1 MENWYVL
8 YTKPRYEKKVAAKL
22 GELGIKAYCPMLSA
36 KHQWSDRK
44 KVVSTPLISSC
55 IFIQSNENERKM
67 VFQVPGAVRYL
78 YWLGSPAIVKNAEI
92 EMMQLWLQGE
102 VIDAKV
108 EKLQPGDQYDV
119 KEGPFKGKQGIVQQ
133 VNKNRLQLILTELG
147 MKITITRESVKN

>member
-1 MENWYVL
+1 MEKWYVL
-8 YTKPRYEKKVAAKL
+8 YTKPRYEKKVTAKL
-22 GELGIKAYCPMLSA
+22 TQLGIKAYCPMLSE

-108 EKLQPGDQYDV
+108 EKLLPGDQYDV

-147 MKITITRESVKN
+147 MKITITRASVKN

>member
-1 MENWYVL
+1 MEKWYVL
-8 YTKPRYEKKVAAKL
+8 YTKPRYEKKVTAKL
-22 GELGIKAYCPMLSA
+22 TQLGIKAYCPMLSE

-108 EKLQPGDQYDV
+108 EKLLPGDQYDV

>member
-22 GELGIKAYCPMLSA
+22 TELGIKAYCPMLTS

-55 IFIQSNENERKM
+55 IFIQSNENDRKM

-78 YWLGSPAIVKNAEI
+78 YWLGVPAIVKSAEI
-92 EMMQLWLQGE
+92 EIMQLWLQGE
-102 VIDAKV
+102 IIDAKV
-108 EKLQPGDQYDV
+108 ENLQPGDKYHV
-119 KEGPFKGKQGIVQQ
+119 KEGHFKGKEGIVQE
-133 VNKNRLQLILTELG
+133 VTKNRLQLILVELG
-147 MKITITRESVKN
+147 MKITITRDTINS

>member
-1 MENWYVL
+1 MEKWYVL
-8 YTKPRYEKKVAAKL
+8 YTKPRYEKKVTAKL
-22 GELGIKAYCPMLSA
+22 TQLGIKAYCPMLSE